1 MSFQV
6 LSNGGLLTEK
16 TILTGNTATTVLD
29 LGKAV
34 LIESIVCVEVG
45 GATPNLTIEVYDGT
59 TSYYRR
65 NAKAMAAKERFEE
78 PGWRLDSD
86 EVVRVTSSNAS
97 GQVHV
102 WVNYFAA
109 DATQRS
115 S

>member
-34 LIESIVCVEVG
+34 LVESITCVEVG
-45 GATPNLTIEVYDGT
+45 GNTPNLTVETYDGT

-65 NAKAMAAKERFEE
+65 NAKAMTAKEEVTL
-78 PGWRLDSD
+78 PGFRLDTD
-86 EVVRVTSSNAS
+86 EVIRVTSSHAS
-97 GQVHV
+97 GLVHV

-109 DATQRS
+109 DATQRAS
-115 S
+115 